1 MLCTLLNVKYL
12 PNDWYAIFKNI
23 TRFSSLDWKEIVF
36 ASGEKICERGLRKK
50 LNVKN
55 VIVTKK
61 QFCQYKKE
69 INKHKADIGIPQGSP
84 ISAVLANVYM
94 MEFDKGL
101 HEYAAK
107 NKGMYMRYSDD
118 FILILPYKDN
128 RIDLYKEFLFS
139 YVETRKDL
147 VQLQEEKTDVY
158 IYDTDKI
165 EEYPGKD
172 TSYIDYLGFIFDG
185 KTIKLRPRS
194 ITKYYYRMR
203 RKAYNIIKRQGVS
216 PNGSK
221 ITAERLYSLYGKSKP
236 DGDPTFVDYAIRAR
250 KILDL
255 KDPEADALIK
265 GHKQKIAHILKKLR

>member
-1 MLCTLLNVKYL
+1 
-12 PNDWYAIFKNI
+12 
-23 TRFSSLDWKEIVF
+23 
-36 ASGEKICERGLRKK
+36 
-50 LNVKN
+50 
-55 VIVTKK
+55 
-61 QFCQYKKE
+61 
-69 INKHKADIGIPQGSP
+69 
-84 ISAVLANVYM
+84 